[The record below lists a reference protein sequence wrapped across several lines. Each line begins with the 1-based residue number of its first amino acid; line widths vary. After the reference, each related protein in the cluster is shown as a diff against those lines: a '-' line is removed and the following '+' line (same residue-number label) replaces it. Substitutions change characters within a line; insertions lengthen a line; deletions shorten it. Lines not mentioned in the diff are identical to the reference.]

1 MVQRSKKQQNIKSK
15 PKTLLP
21 ETNMYILWLIYL
33 FLFIFIQINFK
44 VNSLTDVELIQEI
57 KTIMSYLFLT
67 LELKR
72 RIRNCGIIQGSPVI
86 RTQVNVW
93 LYQWLEHRWVS
104 GFILITDL
112 HGMHSFIHCK
122 RNFSRFSGRPW
133 SKCAEVCLQTLWV
146 QHITN
151 TIKISTCIRFH
162 YYWPTVSIAFWI
174 RKLAKNSFS
183 WR

>member
-72 RIRNCGIIQGSPVI
+72 RIRNCGII
-86 RTQVNVW
+86 
-93 LYQWLEHRWVS
+93 
-104 GFILITDL
+104 
-112 HGMHSFIHCK
+112 
-122 RNFSRFSGRPW
+122 
-133 SKCAEVCLQTLWV
+133 
-146 QHITN
+146 
-151 TIKISTCIRFH
+151 
-162 YYWPTVSIAFWI
+162 
-174 RKLAKNSFS
+174 
-183 WR
+183 